1 MRHRWYGP
9 GVARR
14 LPPLLLGL
22 PMFGLAIALMADSGL
37 GLSPWETLHQGLSR
51 QTGLELGTVSIV
63 LGVPILLLWLPLR
76 VAPGIGTVL
85 NVILVGVTTNLALAV
100 VPSAAE
106 LPVQLLYELA
116 ALCLVGLGSGL
127 YLSADLGP
135 GPRDGL
141 MTGLHHR
148 TGWRISHVRTG
159 IELAVLIGGFAFG
172 GTVGVGTV
180 LLAFGQGPAVELGLR
195 VFDREGRVV
204 HRRRTA
210 GLEPIP
216 AEGAA

>member
-37 GLSPWETLHQGLSR
+37 GLSPWETLHQGLAR

-85 NVILVGVTTNLALAV
+85 NVILVGVTTNLGLAL
-100 VPSAAE
+100 VPTATQ

-148 TGWRISHVRTG
+148 TGWRIGHVRTG
-159 IELAVLIGGFAFG
+159 I
-172 GTVGVGTV
+172 
-180 LLAFGQGPAVELGLR
+180 
-195 VFDREGRVV
+195 
-204 HRRRTA
+204 
-210 GLEPIP
+210 
-216 AEGAA
+216 

>member
-1 MRHRWYGP
+1 
-9 GVARR
+9 
-14 LPPLLLGL
+14 LLLGL

-37 GLSPWETLHQGLSR
+37 GLSPWETLHQGLAR

-85 NVILVGVTTNLALAV
+85 NVILVGVTTNLGLAL
-100 VPSAAE
+100 VPTATQ

-148 TGWRISHVRTG
+148 TGWRIGHVRTG
-159 IELAVLIGGFAFG
+159 I
-172 GTVGVGTV
+172 
-180 LLAFGQGPAVELGLR
+180 
-195 VFDREGRVV
+195 
-204 HRRRTA
+204 
-210 GLEPIP
+210 
-216 AEGAA
+216 